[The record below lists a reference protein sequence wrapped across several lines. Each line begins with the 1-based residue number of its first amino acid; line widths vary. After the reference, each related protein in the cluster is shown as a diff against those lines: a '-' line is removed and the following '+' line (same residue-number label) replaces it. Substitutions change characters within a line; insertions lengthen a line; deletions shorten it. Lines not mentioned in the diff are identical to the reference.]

1 MAHQI
6 FEGSMAFAGTVPW
19 HGLGQQLPKNATADE
34 IVSAAKFY
42 KVGIT
47 PMHVPGQIRP
57 APGVRALV
65 REDTGQFLAAVGDR
79 YEVVDA
85 VDVAK
90 TLVEAAEG
98 VDAIFHTAGL
108 LGERGE
114 RFWLLAELP
123 RIIRV
128 RGDKSEIRPFI
139 LGTSA
144 HDGASPIVVMNVAT
158 RVVCANTLGT
168 ALGEKT
174 QARWSIKHTKS
185 AKLRLE
191 EAARG
196 FQQMAR
202 GMEHFEQLANVLATT
217 RFTDSQI
224 ASTLDTVIP
233 LPDDG
238 KEHARLE
245 NSRAKVVQLFEA
257 GLGMQG
263 IRGTAWG
270 ALQAWTEFA
279 DHHRGVRGAEEGNE
293 RAARLESVWLGG
305 AATLKQ
311 RALNAIALE
320 TGLRLAA

>member
-6 FEGSMAFAGTVPW
+6 YEDSMAFAGTVPW
-19 HGLGQQLPKNATADE
+19 HGIGQKLPQNATVE
-34 IVSAAKFY
+34 QIVSAAKFY
-42 KVGIT
+42 KVGVA
-47 PMHVPGQIRP
+47 PLHVPGQVRP

-65 REDTGQFLAAVGDR
+65 REDTGAFLAAVGAR

-108 LGERGE
+108 LGVNGE

-123 RIIRV
+123 RVIRV
-128 RGDKSEIRPFI
+128 RGDKSEIRPYL

-144 HDGASPIVVMNVAT
+144 HDGASPIVLMNCAT

-174 QARWSIKHTKS
+174 QARWSIRHTKS

-196 FQQMAR
+196 FQQIAR
-202 GMEHFEQLANVLATT
+202 GMEHFEQLANVLAST
-217 RFTDSQI
+217 RFTDNQL
-224 ASTLDTVIP
+224 ASTLDAVIP

-238 KEHARLE
+238 KEHGRLE
-245 NSRAKVVQLFEA
+245 ASRARVIQLFEA

-279 DHHRGVRGAEEGNE
+279 DHHRGVRGADESNE
-293 RAARLESVWLGG
+293 RAARLQSVWLGG

-311 RALNAIALE
+311 RALSAIAVE